1 MRRLFYAG
9 ALAEE
14 IEITGGDAH
23 HLVRVMRA
31 QSGDEVIVAGG
42 DGRAARMAI
51 CDIERDRVHLRRM
64 AYLPQAETRNAEVIL
79 IQALLK
85 GEKMDFV
92 VQKAVELGAA
102 AFYPVETEHVVVR
115 YDAKKAA
122 AKAVRWQKIADE
134 AAKQCGRQALMPIA
148 AIAPLSALLR
158 NPELFG
164 APDTA
169 VVFCYESEREQSL
182 RMRLHGLSAR
192 RVVLIVG
199 AEGGFSPAE
208 AAAIRAAGAQS
219 VSLGRLILRAET
231 AALAAVA
238 VTQYEL
244 GNFDL

>member
-85 GEKMDFV
+85 GEKMDFI

-134 AAKQCGRQALMPIA
+134 AAKQCGRQALMPVA